1 MPALLSRWFT
11 GWLSQQVATP
21 SPIAA
26 DPAALAAAL
35 QPGDVLLVD
44 GKSRMSGI
52 IKTLT
57 QSSWSHA
64 ALYVGPRPELGRK
77 DGHVAELVEADI
89 NHGVRA
95 LPLAEY
101 AHLHTRIC
109 RPLGL
114 SEAEREAVIRYAI
127 DRLGLHY
134 DMKNIV
140 DLARRLLP
148 LGRRSPAAILGANDP
163 RRVICSSLIAQAF
176 ASVGFAVLPEAT
188 VETEPAGQPHDRLRS
203 MHLPRH
209 HSWISPRDFD
219 ISPCFGVIKPASFR
233 PAATALA
240 ERTAQ
245 SPAFAVEIAAAPAA

>member
-1 MPALLSRWFT
+1 MPAQLSRWFT
-11 GWLSQQVATP
+11 GWLSETVNTP
-21 SPIAA
+21 SPFAA
-26 DPAALAAAL
+26 DPAAVAAAL

-64 ALYVGPRPELGRK
+64 ALYVGPRPELGLV
-77 DGHVAELVEADI
+77 DGQVPDLIEADV

-101 AHLHTRIC
+101 ARLHTRIC

-114 SEAEREAVIRYAI
+114 ADGERQAVIDYAI
-127 DRLGLHY
+127 ARLGLHY
-134 DMKNIV
+134 DMKNVV

-148 LGRRSPAAILGANDP
+148 FGRGRRSAPILGSNDP
-163 RRVICSSLIAQAF
+163 RRVICSSLLAQAF
-176 ASVGFAVLPEAT
+176 ASVGLPVLPYVALDPGT
-188 VETEPAGQPHDRLRS
+188 AARADVMLQ
-203 MHLPRH
+203 LPRH

-219 ISPCFGVIKPASFR
+219 ISPYFSVIKPLSAR
-233 PAATALA
+233 PAA
-240 ERTAQ
+240 
-245 SPAFAVEIAAAPAA
+245 PAPWVEAICCDAGIAATPAA

>member
-1 MPALLSRWFT
+1 MPASLSQWFT
-11 GWLSQQVATP
+11 RWLSQPVAPP

-44 GKSRMSGI
+44 GKSRISGI

-57 QSSWSHA
+57 QSNWSHA
-64 ALYVGPRPELGRK
+64 ALYVGPRPELGCV
-77 DGHVAELVEADI
+77 DGHAADLIEADVSC
-89 NHGVRA
+89 GVRA

-109 RPLGL
+109 RPVGL
-114 SEAEREAVIRYAI
+114 SEAQREAVIGYAI
-127 DRLGLHY
+127 ARLGLHY
-134 DMKNIV
+134 DLKNIV

-148 LGRRSPAAILGANDP
+148 LGRRRPAAILGANDP

-176 ASVGFAVLPEAT
+176 ASVGFTVLPDVG
-188 VETEPAGQPHDRLRS
+188 VEPERANRRRVDAGLMQ
-203 MHLPRH
+203 LPRH

-219 ISPCFGVIKPASFR
+219 ISPHFSVIKPAAR
-233 PAATALA
+233 QTAVREAMAA
-240 ERTAQ
+240 
-245 SPAFAVEIAAAPAA
+245 PPFAFGADAAASSVG

>member
-1 MPALLSRWFT
+1 MPASLSRWFT
-11 GWLSQQVATP
+11 GWLSQPLNTP

-35 QPGDVLLVD
+35 RPGDVLLVD

-64 ALYVGPRPELGRK
+64 ALYVGPRPELGMS
-77 DGHVAELVEADI
+77 DGHAAELIEADV

-114 SEAEREAVIRYAI
+114 TETEREAVIDYAI
-127 DRLGLHY
+127 ARLGLHY
-134 DMKNIV
+134 DMKHIV

-148 LGRRSPAAILGANDP
+148 LGQRRTAAILGSNDP
-163 RRVICSSLIAQAF
+163 RRVICSSLLAQAF
-176 ASVGFAVLPEAT
+176 ASVGLAVLPDVPINPES
-188 VETEPAGQPHDRLRS
+188 VERHTDAGL
-203 MHLPRH
+203 MHMPRH

-219 ISPCFGVIKPASFR
+219 ISPYFSVIKPVPLR
-233 PAATALA
+233 
-240 ERTAQ
+240 RTAALDGPRATPPD
-245 SPAFAVEIAAAPAA
+245 SFAGDIAASAA